1 MTSCGGH
8 PRGSSQL
15 SWRSTIRRAR
25 GGLNLTMFNTG
36 YHIEHHESARTH
48 WSELPLLHE
57 QMVHEL
63 AGQRESDP
71 PVWILCRRTHGHAVP
86 RLRRR
91 VPRPV
96 RRSRRGGAGGAE
108 WRGQAGARSTSP
120 GGPRPPATGP
130 RATSDPSG
138 QGCARDQRGDGANTT
153 GKLTVSGSAMDGN
166 VHCSIL
172 ARAQAATCRERS
184 VSWSSVTPVTTP
196 VRSMRSV

>member
-1 MTSCGGH
+1 
-8 PRGSSQL
+8 
-15 SWRSTIRRAR
+15 
-25 GGLNLTMFNTG
+25 MFNTG

-63 AGQRESDP
+63 EASGSRILRCGYYAAGRMVTRFHDFDGGYRD
-71 PVWILCRRTHGHAVP
+71 LCA
-86 RLRRR
+86 
-91 VPRPV
+91 
-96 RRSRRGGAGGAE
+96 GAGEAVRNGGV
-108 WRGQAGARSTSP
+108 RPGARSTSP